1 MIDRKT
7 FKLSIVIPCYNEKNT
22 IEKILKK
29 IDLSLIN
36 YGFLNYEI
44 LVVDDFSN
52 DGTKE
57 VFVYLEGPG
66 ICGSGGCSTYI
77 LKKQSEYKWIVIGEY
92 FPNYETSISSSQHE
106 GFSIISYKGKFGQ
119 YECLFQTWEK
129 NLYSCYKK

>member
-57 VFVYLEGPG
+57 VL
-66 ICGSGGCSTYI
+66 
-77 LKKQSEYKWIVIGEY
+77 
-92 FPNYETSISSSQHE
+92 
-106 GFSIISYKGKFGQ
+106 
-119 YECLFQTWEK
+119 K
-129 NLYSCYKK
+129 NLPNKEKIQIW